1 MRNEIDPI
9 SSTHGAARSP
19 EPVAAARG
27 PSAIKAAHRR
37 RSRNPLASPQVL
49 PVRQRPRAFAHH
61 AQATTADEAN
71 ASLIQFAEQHGLYD
85 VILRDDPVAYGRRTA
100 NMNHNASPSKHYPT
114 MSNQALMDFDVRHV
128 CAPNCI
134 MGMWTPASQL
144 PFAIKRMELVGFQF
158 ITAIVWHKLLP
169 SGKPAHCATKSAVLP
184 EHEFLLLGRRGA
196 GVPIPRAG
204 QGADYITRI
213 HGVIAAVRGAH
224 SQKPTLFHDELMR
237 LFPTTREG
245 RPSRF
250 LELFARAGV
259 PGWDAWGNQAPGSAP
274 LPEPAIVQGAQ
285 PRIEATVEAT
295 VKPAGY
301 IVVDRRS
308 RRIVMGCSTLGKAKR
323 WLIASRVFQRP
334 DVEVLAADAE
344 LVRQGAKGRWP
355 VWHGQ
360 SVPVVWRGET
370 VAVAIAARK
379 TDEGEEA

>member
-1 MRNEIDPI
+1 MTHSTDFT
-9 SSTHGAARSP
+9 SSTSQAARSP
-19 EPVAAARG
+19 EPVAATRG
-27 PSAIKAAHRR
+27 LANIKASHRR
-37 RSRNPLASPQVL
+37 RSRNPQASPQVL

-85 VILRDDPVAYGRRTA
+85 VILRDDPVAYGRRTE

-144 PFAIKRMELVGFQF
+144 PFAIKRMERVGFQF

-184 EHEFLLLGRRGA
+184 EHEFLLLGRRGT

-204 QGADYITRI
+204 QGADYIARI

-237 LFPTTREG
+237 LFPTTKEG
-245 RPSRF
+245 RPCRF

-274 LPEPAIVQGAQ
+274 LPEPEFVRAAQ
-285 PRIEATVEAT
+285 PAAAVEAT

-308 RRIVMGCSTLGKAKR
+308 RRIVMGCSTLAKAKQ
-323 WLIASRVFQRP
+323 WLMASRVFQRP
-334 DVEVLAADAE
+334 DVEVLAAEAE
-344 LVRQGAKGRWP
+344 LVRHGTTGRWP
-355 VWHGQ
+355 IWHGRRV
-360 SVPVVWRGET
+360 SIVWRGET
-370 VAVAIAARK
+370 VAVAIAARQN
-379 TDEGEEA
+379 DDGEEA